1 MLSKIRTKCNN
12 ESASKAFL
20 VLIGI
25 IAIIIIMQG
34 MVAGIYNKY
43 FKVEYVT
50 TSTVGI
56 GYGIE
61 DELTELNNDVI
72 IDDSALCN
80 LNDVGIRY
88 KFVDGILMKYHGKYR
103 LTHYCSCSGCCGPYA
118 NGITASGR
126 YAQAGVSVAV
136 DISRIPL
143 GKHMYIDGYGKRRAD
158 DTGGGIKQ
166 NKLDVYVN
174 SHSEAYALGVKN
186 NVDVWVEV

>member
-1 MLSKIRTKCNN
+1 MLSKIRTKYVKGI
-12 ESASKAFL
+12 AKGAIV
-20 VLIGI
+20 VLI
-25 IAIIIIMQG
+25 AIVLLLVMQG
-34 MVAGIYNKY
+34 MVAGDCVMYPKI
-43 FKVEYVT
+43 EYVT
-50 TSTVGI
+50 ISTVST

-72 IDDSALCN
+72 IDDSSLCN

-88 KFVDGILMKYHGKYR
+88 KYVDGILMKYHGKYR

-136 DISRIPL
+136 DRSKIPL

-158 DTGGGIKQ
+158 DTGGAIKQ
-166 NKLDVYVN
+166 NKLDIYVN
-174 SHSEAYALGVKN
+174 SHSEAYALGVRN
-186 NVDVWVEV
+186 GVDVWVEV

>member
-1 MLSKIRTKCNN
+1 MLSKIKTKCNN
-12 ESASKAFL
+12 GNTHKLLIRVISIIV
-20 VLIGI
+20 VLIV
-25 IAIIIIMQG
+25 MQG
-34 MVAGIYNKY
+34 MIVSAYNKY

-50 TSTVGI
+50 VSTVST

-61 DELTELNNDVI
+61 DELTELNDDVI
-72 IDDSALCN
+72 IDDCAFCD
-80 LNDVGIRY
+80 LNDIGIRY
-88 KFVDGILMKYHGKYR
+88 KYVDGILMKYHGKYR

-136 DISRIPL
+136 DKNKIPL

-158 DTGGGIKQ
+158 DTGGAIRQ
-166 NKLDVYVN
+166 NKLDIYVG

-186 NVDVWVEV
+186 NVNVWVEV